1 MIWEDIKQINYPE
14 AQTVEVS
21 FQDPTVES
29 GVWYKYR
36 V

>member
-1 MIWEDIKQINYPE
+1 MIWEYIKQINYQ
-14 AQTVEVS
+14 AKTVEVA